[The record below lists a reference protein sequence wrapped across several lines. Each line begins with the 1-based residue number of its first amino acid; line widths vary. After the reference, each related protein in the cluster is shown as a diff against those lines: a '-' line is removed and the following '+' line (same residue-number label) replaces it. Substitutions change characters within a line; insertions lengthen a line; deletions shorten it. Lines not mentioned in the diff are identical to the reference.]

1 MAKKDQTA
9 NNADEINENENAENE
24 TSTEEKAAEDVA
36 RDAEE
41 IANEDA
47 PETEENSDDA
57 AGEEAKEAEPLS
69 EEEETFKIQLQRL
82 QAEFMNFK
90 KRTEREKFELSTFV
104 KAEFTKRFLPVV
116 DDINRLKEN
125 VDADEK
131 TMKDALKLVFSK
143 VDKFFEDEKIAT
155 VAAVGDEFDPNL
167 HEALMQQPVEDEKD
181 DDKVLNVFEQGYK
194 IDEKII
200 RFAKVQV
207 GKKA

>member
-167 HEALMQQPVEDEKD
+167 HEALMQQSVEDEKD